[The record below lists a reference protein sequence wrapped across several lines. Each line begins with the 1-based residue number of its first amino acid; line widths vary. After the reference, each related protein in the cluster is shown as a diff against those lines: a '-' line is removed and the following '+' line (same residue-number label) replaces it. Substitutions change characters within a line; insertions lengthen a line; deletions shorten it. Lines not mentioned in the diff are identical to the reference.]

1 MTSENEEFN
10 KYATPVAWMTPCG
23 VVASDAEKSRNV
35 GRAPRSSFTIP
46 LYLRPEP
53 ATTPAGGQSRFAGQ
67 EWSWCAPEHV
77 RMVHND
83 PRYAAEGYEA
93 RYLYASPA
101 QSQDSSLRA
110 AVQELVEAL
119 QVAEQKLVEL
129 EHRHGGGDDEIYIE
143 GAILTARAALAKH
156 KEV

>member
-1 MTSENEEFN
+1 MDNENEDFN
-10 KYATPVAWMTPCG
+10 QDATPVAWMTQCG
-23 VVASDAEKSRNV
+23 VVASDAEKSRNF
-35 GRAPRSSFTIP
+35 GRALRSSLTIP
-46 LYLRPEP
+46 LFLRPEP
-53 ATTPAGGQSRFAGQ
+53 ATEPASGQCRFAGQ

-101 QSQDSSLRA
+101 QTQDASLRV
-110 AVQELVEAL
+110 AVQELIEAL

-129 EHRHGGGDDEIYIE
+129 EHHHGGGDDEIYIE
-143 GAILTARAALAKH
+143 GAILTIRAAIAKATS
-156 KEV
+156 